1 MPPEWLTAV
10 AWAYLVACLASAAV
24 IVLDVLVRRHRQMM
38 KVMEWVWPVTALYLG
53 PFALWAYLRH
63 GRQYSPAWREQ
74 HPDRVHPVPGWL
86 RVGISTSHCGAGC
99 TLGDI
104 VAEWLVFALALSL
117 LGHALFASYAL
128 DYLLAF
134 SLGVVFQYF
143 AIAQM
148 GGASLQEI
156 VRRTVKADVF
166 SLTAFEVGLFAWMG
180 IAYFVFFPDPHLTP
194 DHVVFW
200 FMMQIGMVI
209 GFATS
214 YPANLLLIR
223 RGVKEAM

>member
-1 MPPEWLTAV
+1 LPPTWLTILAWVYV
-10 AWAYLVACLASAAV
+10 ALSVAIAAG
-24 IVLDVLVRRHRQMM
+24 IVVDVLVLRHRQAM
-38 KVMEWVWPVTALYLG
+38 KVMEWVWPITALYLG

-63 GRQYSPAWREQ
+63 GRQYSASWKDE
-74 HPDRVHPVPGWL
+74 HPDRAEPVPHWM

-104 VAEWLVFALALSL
+104 AAEWIVFALALTL
-117 LGHALFASYAL
+117 LGQSLFASYAL
-128 DYLLAF
+128 DYVFAF

-143 AIAQM
+143 AISQM
-148 GGASLQEI
+148 GRVSLGE
-156 VRRTVKADVF
+156 VARRTVKADVF

-180 IAYFVFFPDPHLTP
+180 LTFFVFFSSPHIAPDNI
-194 DHVVFW
+194 VFW
-200 FMMQIGMVI
+200 FMMQIGMII

-214 YPANLLLIR
+214 YPANHWLIK